1 MAAKSPTLPKAVK
14 ARLQPF
20 VDKGIQNGIFQD
32 AKPVAQMFK
41 RKADEMKDTVAE
53 LGGIKNANAQRFVA
67 NCVMTDLSAM
77 LRTKS
82 YTAHMQILKLDAKVT
97 RTGRQMANLF
107 GQVCIEDGDSVMDSA
122 MFKMSLWDED
132 ASIVDDV
139 ETGNYVAQVTCRNL
153 DVDVLDLRPLSGMTI
168 FTEEEYEHGDVV
180 QLFRDTYETT
190 PIAELE
196 DSISRNRSDYR
207 LVEATVSYAGVQNSK
222 SGSTFGK
229 MLLKDESTMT
239 IEAIESGENLLLN
252 ALCDTNTAN
261 SFGKYSEILALVTT
275 SMSEQYGL
283 SASIEC
289 AVGVVVIA
297 PPQPEAPASGDD
309 SSDDASSYFSTD
321 NIETMDLDDSKD
333 STDSEESEESE
344 DSDSNEGDS
353 EPQKEP
359 AKAKAEGG
367 DWTDGDEEDWDDDWE

>member
-1 MAAKSPTLPKAVK
+1 MAAKNPTLPKAVQP
-14 ARLQPF
+14 RLQPF
-20 VDKGIQNGIFQD
+20 IDKGIQNGIFQD
-32 AKPVAQMFK
+32 AKPVAIMFR

-53 LGGIKNANAQRFVA
+53 LGGMRNANAQRFVA

-107 GQVCIEDGDSVMDSA
+107 GQVSIEDGDSVMDSA
-122 MFKMSLWDED
+122 LFKMSLWDED

-180 QLFRDTYETT
+180 QLLRDTYDTT

-196 DSISRNRSDYR
+196 DSISRNRNDYR

-275 SMSEQYGL
+275 SMNEQYGL

-297 PPQPEAPASGDD
+297 PPQPETPASGDD
-309 SSDDASSYFSTD
+309 SSDDASSYFSSD
-321 NIETMDLDDSKD
+321 NIETMDLDDD
-333 STDSEESEESE
+333 SEESE
-344 DSDSNEGDS
+344 DSDSSEGDS
-353 EPQKEP
+353 EPASEP
-359 AKAKAEGG
+359 ETDDAVVAKPAEDGE
-367 DWTDGDEEDWDDDWE
+367 WTDGEEDDWEDDWE